1 MRTGV
6 VAAAVTLLLVLAP
19 SAHAAFHRTPIGLGA
34 SDGGSPSVVMDAAG
48 TAHVAWGIAE
58 ELIGVCAI
66 PRGARACAQT
76 TTLALDGRSGRPV
89 ILRRPQDG
97 ALFVLAGRDDVGDDP
112 DESVWAF
119 ATLDGVNWSP
129 PVPIGVGIGGDL
141 DGAALTADGL
151 SVDLLE
157 SVTGGSLFQRAP
169 LAGPPATGLLNL
181 DNRPDGTTGG
191 FDYPGD
197 VVRLRNGR
205 TLALLGS
212 PADGFGYRVLKG
224 ADPFADASWL
234 PFPARP
240 VTRRWNEPRG
250 AAGPRG
256 AYVMYGVNV
265 VDQAYGA
272 APQVIRKLRAR
283 GWGRPRGLFYEVA
296 ANTDAT
302 ALAQDSRGSLH
313 AAVVGYANEGRTSC
327 IAYARTRK
335 GRWFSRAL
343 SVSQAHRAAD
353 RPGRP
358 ALAVD
363 DRGRGVVAW
372 ATTGTPSVAR
382 VQRLKA
388 AREVTRPRRHARRGC
403 PRYPR

>member
-191 FDYPGD
+191 
-197 VVRLRNGR
+197 VRLPRRPGAAAQRPDARPARQPRRRLRLPRAQGR
-205 TLALLGS
+205 R
-212 PADGFGYRVLKG
+212 PVRRRVLASVPGPAASPG
-224 ADPFADASWL
+224 AGTSRAAR
-234 PFPARP
+234 PAR
-240 VTRRWNEPRG
+240 
-250 AAGPRG
+250 A
-256 AYVMYGVNV
+256 
-265 VDQAYGA
+265 
-272 APQVIRKLRAR
+272 
-283 GWGRPRGLFYEVA
+283 
-296 ANTDAT
+296 
-302 ALAQDSRGSLH
+302 
-313 AAVVGYANEGRTSC
+313 
-327 IAYARTRK
+327 ART
-335 GRWFSRAL
+335 
-343 SVSQAHRAAD
+343 
-353 RPGRP
+353 
-358 ALAVD
+358 
-363 DRGRGVVAW
+363 
-372 ATTGTPSVAR
+372 
-382 VQRLKA
+382 
-388 AREVTRPRRHARRGC
+388 
-403 PRYPR
+403 